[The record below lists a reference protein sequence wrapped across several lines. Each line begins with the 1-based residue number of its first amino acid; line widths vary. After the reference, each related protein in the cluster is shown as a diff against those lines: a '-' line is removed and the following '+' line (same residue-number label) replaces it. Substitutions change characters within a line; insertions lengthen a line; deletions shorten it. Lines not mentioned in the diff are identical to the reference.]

1 MSNSSATVIAEHFA
15 TAMGAARHAMED
27 IRWCVEY
34 AHVFSVCCFEYDA
47 EKVPATGKAIYAA
60 FDAAFNGGPKMP
72 ILKTPLDCQ
81 CFLGIRGNDV
91 YRVLHDHDHYQ
102 AYKLGIGGT
111 TRLEDEDMLNRAMVE
126 RIMRATGITHGGFN
140 GELWAVLKACLL
152 ADMVGQAYY
161 FQQHKSFVRN
171 DAQLGFVRWTAEKIL
186 GQVLATW
193 TADFTNIAFPDFS

>member
-1 MSNSSATVIAEHFA
+1 MKNPSVFYIDQKLYARATTVARDAIGTLAAYSADLLDRV
-15 TAMGAARHAMED
+15 
-27 IRWCVEY
+27 
-34 AHVFSVCCFEYDA
+34 VFENNP
-47 EKVPATGKAIYAA
+47 EKVPSTGKAIHAA
-60 FDAAFNGGPKMP
+60 FDAAIKGGPKMP

-126 RIMRATGITHGGFN
+126 RIMRATGITRSGFHAD
-140 GELWAVLKACLL
+140 LWAVLKACLL
-152 ADMVGQAYY
+152 ADLVGQAYY

-171 DAQLGFVRWTAEKIL
+171 DAQSAFVRWTAEKIL

-193 TADFTNIAFPDFS
+193 TADFTNIVFPDFS